1 MYTLKPKYKG
11 HIVSKD
17 GYSIILDDVRQNQ
30 IKPLGLESYF
40 LKTSKND
47 SKKKTK

>member
-1 MYTLKPKYKG
+1 MYKIKPKYKG

-40 LKTSKND
+40 LRTSKNA

>member
-1 MYTLKPKYKG
+1 MYKIKPKYKG

-40 LKTSKND
+40 LRTSTND
-47 SKKKTK
+47 SKKQTK